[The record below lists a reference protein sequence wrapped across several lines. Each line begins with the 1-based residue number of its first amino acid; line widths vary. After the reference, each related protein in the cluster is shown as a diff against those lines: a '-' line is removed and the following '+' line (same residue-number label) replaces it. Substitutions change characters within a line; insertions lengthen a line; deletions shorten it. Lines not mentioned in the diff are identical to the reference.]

1 MMRRLSPAWGW
12 CLVTNRVKKADI
24 SIWEAFNLE
33 NNINWN
39 VSLHLCVRQ
48 SLSWCWPAGATS
60 PRAAWRTWVSAAS
73 APPPSPWRTCSPPGY
88 TSQWVCP
95 SPTVICSV
103 NIYTW
108 KFLLQDW
115 VCKILRFN
123 DFNCLSP
130 GKPTHR
136 DWWCPSDWPAL
147 WNGTIDKTGGTIL
160 TWWCWSFSSLQPA
173 NECISLLW
181 SSYWF

>member
-1 MMRRLSPAWGW
+1 MRAGAEKDNKPTNQQTSVVCQVDKYISKCEYLRKTCTNAETHRHYLIIFKMMRRLSPAWGW
-12 CLVTNRVKKADI
+12 CLVTNRVKEAHI
-24 SIWEAFNLE
+24 SIWEAINLE
-33 NNINWN
+33 NKLNGN

-103 NIYTW
+103 NIYT
-108 KFLLQDW
+108 
-115 VCKILRFN
+115 CKIEFVRF
-123 DFNCLSP
+123 
-130 GKPTHR
+130 
-136 DWWCPSDWPAL
+136 
-147 WNGTIDKTGGTIL
+147 
-160 TWWCWSFSSLQPA
+160 
-173 NECISLLW
+173 
-181 SSYWF
+181 